1 MFETLQNLPQDPILG
16 LMAAYKADPNPN
28 KVDLGVGV
36 YRNDAGA
43 TPVLRAVKDAERQL
57 ALDEDTKAYLPQ
69 MGDPVFNRNI
79 IDLVFGADHAAVT
92 AQRVRS
98 VQTPGGCGALR
109 IGAEVIKRSR
119 PDARV
124 WVSSP
129 TWPNHI
135 PLIGSTGLEF
145 KEYPY
150 YDRATR
156 RIEFDAM
163 LAALQ
168 QAQANDVVLL
178 HGCCHNP
185 SGADLSQEQWRE
197 ITALAARIGFTPFID
212 TAYQGLGEGLEED
225 AFGMRWMAANL
236 PELLVASSC
245 SKNFGLYR
253 ERTGAIMFM
262 AAEPEQAA
270 RTQSQAAHAARQIYS
285 MPPAHGALIA
295 GAILESSELRT
306 AWETEL
312 TEMRDRI
319 NGVRGLLA
327 EKLNAN
333 NVGIDFEFIQ
343 RERGMFSFLG
353 ITAEQVN
360 QLREQYGIYMVDST
374 RINVAGVNSSNIDY
388 LVESV
393 LAVL

>member
-1 MFETLQNLPQDPILG
+1 MFEELQNLPEDPILG
-16 LMAAYKADPNPN
+16 LMAAFKADPNPN

-43 TPVLRAVKDAERQL
+43 TPVLRAVKEAEHRL
-57 ALDEDTKAYLPQ
+57 ELSEDTKAYLPQ
-69 MGDPVFNRNI
+69 MGDPAFNRTI
-79 IDLVFGADHAAVT
+79 VDLVFGADHAAVT
-92 AQRVRS
+92 EQRVRS

-109 IGAEVIKRSR
+109 IGAEVIKRGR

-135 PLIGSTGLEF
+135 PLIGGTGLEF

-150 YDRATR
+150 YDRAAH
-156 RIEFDAM
+156 RIDFDAM

-185 SGADLSQEQWRE
+185 SGADLSHDQWRE
-197 ITALAARIGFTPFID
+197 VTALASQIGFTPFVDI
-212 TAYQGLGEGLEED
+212 AYQGLGEGLQED
-225 AFGMRWMAANL
+225 AFGIRWMAANL

-253 ERTGAIMFM
+253 ERTGAIMFV
-262 AAEPEQAA
+262 AARTDQAA

-295 GAILESSELRT
+295 GAILESEELRNS
-306 AWETEL
+306 WEEEL

-319 NGVRGLLA
+319 NGMRGLLVQ
-327 EKLNAN
+327 KLNTN
-333 NVGIDFEFIQ
+333 SVGVNFDFIE

-353 ITAEQVN
+353 IKPEQVK
-360 QLREQYGIYMVDST
+360 QLREEYGVYMVDST
-374 RINVAGVNSSNIDY
+374 RINVAGVNSGNVDY
-388 LVESV
+388 LSESV

>member
-1 MFETLQNLPQDPILG
+1 MFETLENLPEDPILG
-16 LMAAYKADPNPN
+16 LMAAYKADTNPH

-36 YRNDAGA
+36 YRDDAGV
-43 TPVLRAVKDAERQL
+43 TPVLRAVKEAERQL
-57 ALDEDTKAYLPQ
+57 QLEEQTKAYLPQ
-69 MGDPVFNRNI
+69 MGDPVFNRTI
-79 IDLVFGADHAAVT
+79 VDLVFGADHAAVT
-92 AQRVRS
+92 DQRVRS

-109 IGAEVIKRSR
+109 IGAEAIKRSR
-119 PDARV
+119 PEARV
-124 WVSSP
+124 WVSNP

-150 YDRATR
+150 YDRVSR
-156 RIEFDAM
+156 RLDFDSM

-168 QAQANDVVLL
+168 HASADDVVLL

-185 SGADLSQEQWRE
+185 SGADLSPDQWRE
-197 ITALAARIGFTPFID
+197 ITALADHIGFTPFID
-212 TAYQGLGEGLEED
+212 TAYQGLGEGLQED

-236 PELLVASSC
+236 PEVLVASSC

-253 ERTGAIMFM
+253 ERTGAIIFV
-262 AAEPEQAA
+262 AAEAEHAA

-295 GAILESSELRT
+295 GAILDSEALRT
-306 AWETEL
+306 SWETEL

-319 NGVRGLLA
+319 NGVRSLLV

-333 NVGIDFEFIQ
+333 RAGINFDFIQ
-343 RERGMFSFLG
+343 QQRGMFSFLG
-353 ITAEQVN
+353 ITAEQLQ
-360 QLREQYGIYMVDST
+360 QLRDQYGIYMVGST
-374 RINVAGVNSSNIDY
+374 RVNVAGVNSSNIDY
-388 LVESV
+388 LVESI

>member
-1 MFETLQNLPQDPILG
+1 MFETLENLPQDPILG
-16 LMAAYKADPNPN
+16 LMAAYKADSNPA

-36 YRNDAGA
+36 YRDDSGA
-43 TPVLRAVKDAERQL
+43 TPVLRAVKEAERQL
-57 ALDEDTKAYLPQ
+57 QLNEDTKAYLPQ
-69 MGDPVFNRNI
+69 MGDPVFNRTI
-79 IDLVFGADHAAVT
+79 VDLVFGADHAVIT
-92 AQRVRS
+92 DQRVRS

-124 WVSSP
+124 WVSNP

-150 YDRATR
+150 YDRATH
-156 RIEFDAM
+156 RIDFDAM

-168 QAQANDVVLL
+168 QAQAGDVVLL

-185 SGADLSQEQWRE
+185 SGADLSQDQWRE
-197 ITALAARIGFTPFID
+197 ITTLAQRIGFTPFID
-212 TAYQGLGEGLEED
+212 TAYQGLGEGLQAD

-236 PELLVASSC
+236 PEVLVASSC

-253 ERTGAIMFM
+253 ERTGAIIFVT
-262 AAEPEQAA
+262 AKADQAA

-295 GAILESSELRT
+295 GAILDSDELRAT
-306 AWETEL
+306 WEAEL
-312 TEMRDRI
+312 TEMRDRV
-319 NGVRGLLA
+319 NGVRRLLV
-327 EKLNAN
+327 EKLNTNRAG
-333 NVGIDFEFIQ
+333 VDFDFIQ
-343 RERGMFSFLG
+343 QQRGMFSFLG
-353 ITAEQVN
+353 ITPQQVQ

-374 RINVAGVNSSNIDY
+374 RVNVAGVNSGNIDY

>member
-1 MFETLQNLPQDPILG
+1 MFEDLQNLPADPILG
-16 LMAAYKADPNPN
+16 LMTAFRADPNPN

-43 TPVLRAVKDAERQL
+43 TPVLRAVKEAERRIE
-57 ALDEDTKAYLPQ
+57 ASEDTKAYLPQ
-69 MGDPVFNRNI
+69 MGDPTFNRTI
-79 IDLVFGADHAAVT
+79 VDLLFGADHDAVT
-92 AQRVRS
+92 GQRVRS

-135 PLIGSTGLEF
+135 PLIGGTGLEF

-150 YDRATR
+150 YDRAAH
-156 RIEFDAM
+156 RIDFDAM
-163 LAALQ
+163 LTALQ
-168 QAQANDVVLL
+168 QAKANDVVLL

-185 SGADLSQEQWRE
+185 SGADLTPEQWHE
-197 ITALAARIGFTPFID
+197 VAALAAHIGFTPFID
-212 TAYQGLGEGLEED
+212 IAYQGLGQGLQED
-225 AFGMRWMAANL
+225 ALGIRWMAAKL

-253 ERTGAIMFM
+253 ERTGAIMFV
-262 AAEPEQAA
+262 AAQASQA
-270 RTQSQAAHAARQIYS
+270 ERTQSQAAHAARQIYS

-295 GAILESSELRT
+295 GAILESEELR
-306 AWETEL
+306 ALWEEEL

-319 NGVRGLLA
+319 NGMRSLLVK
-327 EKLNAN
+327 KLNTN
-333 NVGIDFEFIQ
+333 NVGVNFDFIEQ
-343 RERGMFSFLG
+343 QRGMFSFLG
-353 ITAEQVN
+353 IKPEQVQ

-374 RINVAGVNSSNIDY
+374 RINVAGVNSGNIDY
-388 LVESV
+388 LAASV